1 MGDNTPLLDQDTS
14 DAGDGNQQR
23 GSTQNWTW
31 NWRPAYHRAQVATSR
46 FINSRTKHWL
56 VLVLIILDVAGIMS
70 DLFIALITCE
80 LGVEHDEWVEPTRN
94 ALTIFSLSLSC
105 VFLAELFL
113 SVFADGWGY
122 FASWLHCFDALVVVV
137 GFAIDLFEHNTVE
150 VIASLVVM
158 LRLWRFVKIVDEF
171 SVEASEQTEE
181 LRMRIQGLEMRNAT
195 LEAQLEQRR

>member
-1 MGDNTPLLDQDTS
+1 M
-14 DAGDGNQQR
+14 
-23 GSTQNWTW
+23 
-31 NWRPAYHRAQVATSR
+31 
-46 FINSRTKHWL
+46 
-56 VLVLIILDVAGIMS
+56 
-70 DLFIALITCE
+70 
-80 LGVEHDEWVEPTRN
+80 
-94 ALTIFSLSLSC
+94 
-105 VFLAELFL
+105 
-113 SVFADGWGY
+113 
-122 FASWLHCFDALVVVV
+122 V